1 MRRGRATQFWID
13 FRLSH
18 VPAVSVSI
26 RNRWRV
32 GKFSTPGT
40 KNRSGATSGEGLGA
54 TSRQERRIG
63 RFSDSSAPSSRPRHT
78 AGRVLD
84 LAPRTRALW
93 AKSEIVPATSIAWK
107 RRPPAPPRAQA
118 EANCRCRKDEGPDA
132 RAPGPCSC
140 WWAAQGSNL
149 RPTNQQ
155 HRPLVH
161 MCVDASQCRVL
172 TLGG

>member
-1 MRRGRATQFWID
+1 MRRGRATQLWID

-18 VPAVSVSI
+18 APAASASI

-32 GKFSTPGT
+32 GKFSIPGT
-40 KNRSGATSGEGLGA
+40 MNRSGATSGEGPGA
-54 TSRQERRIG
+54 MSRQERRIG
-63 RFSDSSAPSSRPRHT
+63 RFSDSCAASSRPRHT

-93 AKSEIVPATSIAWK
+93 AKSEIVPAISIAWK

-132 RAPGPCSC
+132 RAPGPRSC
-140 WWAAQGSNL
+140 WRAEQGSNL
-149 RPTNQQ
+149 RPTTHQY
-155 HRPLVH
+155 RPLVH
-161 MCVDASQCRVL
+161 MCVDASQRRVL
-172 TLGG
+172 TLGA